1 MVSNL
6 KIFVSIIVY
15 SLLVACGGD
24 RSHSGSSSADSLLAD
39 QNSNS
44 TQNSSS
50 AWIAG
55 QYDGWHGLRNVCAN
69 PSEDETLG
77 TVADENNWIRSYSHD
92 TYLWYRDL
100 PDIDPASI
108 DSTETYFDLMKTSA
122 LTSEGEPRDRFHFS
136 VDIEKWSSL
145 VDWGLSIGY
154 GATFKWSNRG
164 LSIAYVEPS
173 SPASSQGL
181 SRGATIIAIDGVK
194 VESMDINRLNATL
207 VPTVLGQSHKF
218 EIEDLGASQTRHI
231 TMVSADIVSEA
242 VKNQY
247 TFERGSKTIGYITFN
262 DHTAKSQQQLKAAVS
277 EFRKDHIDELVLD
290 MRYNGGGY
298 LKVAAQLGY
307 MIAGTDSE
315 GRVFSE
321 LQFNDKHNAYDPI
334 TGEPLSPIVFH
345 PRANTLG
352 KSLSPDDSLPVLNLD
367 RVFILTGG
375 STASASEVLINGL
388 RGIDIE
394 VILIGEKTTGKPYGY
409 YGLDNCGTAYFTVQ
423 FRTLNEKGFG
433 DYVSGF
439 TPDITGSSWGSKVNG
454 CLVADDLS
462 HRLGDPDEALL
473 STALSYIEQGSCPD
487 NLISGPPDDDGFQRD
502 SPDRYEGIMKPEL
515 GQILQ

>member
-6 KIFVSIIVY
+6 KIFVLAFVC
-15 SLLVACGGD
+15 SLSAACGGD
-24 RSHSGSSSADSLLAD
+24 RSHSDSESSSADSSLAD

-100 PDIDPASI
+100 PDIDPASV
-108 DSTETYFDLMKTSA
+108 DSTETYFDLMKTS
-122 LTSEGEPRDRFHFS
+122 GDRFHFS
-136 VDIEKWSSL
+136 VDAKEWRSL
-145 VDWGLSIGY
+145 MESGLSVGY

-194 VESMDINRLNATL
+194 VESMDINRLNETL
-207 VPTVLGQSHKF
+207 FPTVLGQSHKF

-242 VKNQY
+242 VKNQD

-262 DHTAKSQQQLKAAVS
+262 DHTAISQHELKAAVS
-277 EFRKDHIDELVLD
+277 EFRKDNIDELVVD

-298 LKVAAQLGY
+298 LRVAAQLGY
-307 MIAGTDSE
+307 MIAGADSE
-315 GRVFSE
+315 GRVFAE

-345 PRANTLG
+345 PTANTLG

-367 RVFILTGG
+367 RVFILTGE
-375 STASASEVLINGL
+375 STASASEALINGL

-394 VILIGEKTTGKPYGY
+394 VILIGEKTRGKPYGF

-423 FRTLNEKGFG
+423 FRTLNEKGFS
-433 DYVSGF
+433 DYASGF
-439 TPDITGSSWGSKVNG
+439 TPDITGGSWGSNVNG
-454 CLVADDLS
+454 CKITDDLS
-462 HRLGDPDEALL
+462 HRLGDSNEALL
-473 STALSYIEQGSCPD
+473 STALSYIELGSCPD
-487 NLISGPPDDDGFQRD
+487 NLTSGSPDDDGFQRD
-502 SPDRYEGIMKPEL
+502 RPDRYEGIMKPEL

>member
-1 MVSNL
+1 MVSRIR
-6 KIFVSIIVY
+6 IFVSVVAC

-24 RSHSGSSSADSLLAD
+24 RSHSGSSSTDTSLSN
-39 QNSNS
+39 QTNNS

-55 QYDGWHGLRNVCAN
+55 QYKSWRQLSNMCAN

-77 TVADENNWIRSYSHD
+77 TIADENAWIRSYSHD

-108 DSTETYFDLMKTSA
+108 DSTEVYFDLMKTSA
-122 LTSEGEPRDRFHFS
+122 LTPEGEPRDRFHFS
-136 VDIEKWSSL
+136 VDAKEWRSL
-145 VDWGLSIGY
+145 MESGLSVGY
-154 GATFKWSNRG
+154 GATYKWSHRG
-164 LSIAYVEPS
+164 LSVAYVEPS

-181 SRGATIIAIDGVK
+181 SRGATIIAIDRVK
-194 VESMDINRLNATL
+194 VESMDINRLNETL
-207 VPTVLGQSHKF
+207 FPTVLGQSHKF

-307 MIAGTDSE
+307 MIVGTDSH
-315 GRVFSE
+315 GRVFAE

-334 TGEPLSPIVFH
+334 TGDALSPIVFH
-345 PRANTLG
+345 PSANTLG
-352 KSLSPDDSLPVLNLD
+352 KPLTPDDSLPVLNLD
-367 RVFILTGG
+367 RVFILTGE
-375 STASASEVLINGL
+375 STASASEALINGL
-388 RGIDIE
+388 RGIDVE
-394 VILIGEKTTGKPYGY
+394 VILIGEKTIGKPYGF
-409 YGLDNCGTAYFTVQ
+409 YGMDNCGTTYFTVQ
-423 FRTLNEKGFG
+423 FRTLNAKGFS
-433 DYVSGF
+433 DYASGF
-439 TPDITGSSWGSKVNG
+439 APDITGNSWGSKVNG
-454 CLVADDLS
+454 CWIADDLS
-462 HRLGDPDEALL
+462 HRLGDPNEALL
-473 STALSYIEQGSCPD
+473 STALSYIELGSCPD
-487 NLISGPPDDDGFQRD
+487 NLISGPPDDGSFQRD
-502 SPDRYEGIMKPEL
+502 RPDRFEGVMKPEL
-515 GQILQ
+515 GQMLQ

>member
-1 MVSNL
+1 MVSRF

-24 RSHSGSSSADSLLAD
+24 RSQTDSGSSSTDSSSGN
-39 QNSNS
+39 QTTNS

-55 QYDGWHGLRNVCAN
+55 QYDGWHRLRNVCAN

-100 PDIDPASI
+100 PDIDPASV

-122 LTSEGEPRDRFHFS
+122 LTPEGDLRDRFHFS

-145 VDWGLSIGY
+145 VDSGLSIGY
-154 GATFKWSNRG
+154 GAMFKWSKQI
-164 LSIAYVEPS
+164 LTVAYVEPS
-173 SPASSQGL
+173 SPASRQGL
-181 SRGATIIAIDGVK
+181 SRGMKIMAVDGVK
-194 VESMDINRLNATL
+194 VEFGNQLPAGLFPSTL
-207 VPTVLGQSHKF
+207 GESHKF
-218 EIEDLGASQTRHI
+218 EIKELSASQTRHI
-231 TMVSADIVSEA
+231 TMVSADIVNQA

-262 DHTAKSQQQLKAAVS
+262 DHTAKSQQQLKLAIS
-277 EFRKDHIDELVLD
+277 DFEKNNIDELVVD

-307 MIAGTDSE
+307 MVAGADSE
-315 GRVFSE
+315 GRVFAE

-334 TGEPLSPIVFH
+334 TGDPLSPIVFH
-345 PRANTLG
+345 PRANTVG
-352 KSLSPDDSLPVLNLD
+352 KPLTSDDNLPVLNLD
-367 RVFILTGG
+367 RVFILTSE
-375 STASASEVLINGL
+375 STASASEALINGL
-388 RGIDIE
+388 RGVDVE
-394 VILIGEKTTGKPYGY
+394 VILIGEKTTGKPYGF
-409 YGLDNCGTAYFTVQ
+409 YGIDNCGTAYFTVQ
-423 FRTLNEKGFG
+423 FRTLNAKGFS
-433 DYVSGF
+433 DYASGF

-454 CLVADDLS
+454 CWITDDLS